1 MVNDNDINSLEYG
14 FQVLKKNI
22 FQTLNVCLPAV
33 VTKYDPAKNTV
44 DVQPAIQSVMKD
56 NSFMD
61 LPPVFTVPVISLGGN
76 GLSIRIP
83 LKEGD
88 TGIIIC
94 ADTDIT
100 LFIQELKN
108 TQPQT
113 LRRHDLADCFFI
125 PSTFGKVTPS
135 QTSDIVIQNDSGS
148 VAFVISSSGISI
160 KGDLTVEGEIKATK
174 EITATN
180 ALNQE
185 IPLTNHAHTGV
196 QTGGGTS
203 GGSVPTPA

>member
-1 MVNDNDINSLEYG
+1 MSKNNDINSIEYG

-33 VTKYDPAKNTV
+33 VTKYDASKNTV
-44 DVQPAIQSVMKD
+44 DVQPAIQEVMQN

-83 LKEGD
+83 LKQGD
-88 TGIIIC
+88 TGIVIC
-94 ADTDIT
+94 ADMDIS
-100 LFIQELKN
+100 LFMQELKN

-125 PSTFGKVTPS
+125 PSTFGKVTPE
-135 QTSDIVIQNDSGS
+135 QTSDIVIQNDNGS
-148 VAFVISSSGISI
+148 VAFVISSSGINI
-160 KGDLTVEGEIKATK
+160 KGNVTVDGDVIADGISLK
-174 EITATN
+174 
-180 ALNQE
+180 
-185 IPLTNHAHTGV
+185 NHTHQYVRAISADNLV
-196 QTGGGTS
+196 S
-203 GGSVPTPA
+203 GNRETQKPTQ